1 MNDVVKYLQECGTF
15 YLATVEGDQP
25 HVRPFGAVCEFEGK
39 LYIVTNNKKDV
50 YNQMKVNGKVEMCGM
65 NKGTW
70 IRVKGAVKEDT
81 RREARVAMMEAN
93 KNALQSM
100 YIMYLLTDGPIRF
113 NELQRK
119 MPEEMTHTTLSRQLK
134 KLEEEGLIE
143 RIEYQQI
150 PPKVEYK
157 LSDIGEKFRKVLKE
171 LEIWGNEYIQY
182 LNDKE

>member
-1 MNDVVKYLQECGTF
+1 MIPVSERNVSMEKKKL
-15 YLATVEGDQP
+15 
-25 HVRPFGAVCEFEGK
+25 FGLCPYVTAQKVLTGK
-39 LYIVTNNKKDV
+39 
-50 YNQMKVNGKVEMCGM
+50 
-65 NKGTW
+65 W
-70 IRVKGAVKEDT
+70 
-81 RREARVAMMEAN
+81 
-93 KNALQSM
+93 SM

-134 KLEEEGLIE
+134 KLEEEGLSK

-157 LSDIGEKFRKVLKE
+157 LSDIGEKFEKVLNE